1 MQISKLVW
9 RWRQH
14 SCLVCADKSA
24 SLCRARR
31 IVCRAVWLSGVADSL
46 PAFSATHH
54 FFTHSRPATHLVL
67 DYFAQKILVQEYLCL
82 LSDCMSM
89 WGNVWFEF
97 NRSQHGLWEKTY
109 LVSSGLDTV
118 WASTFWGFGSSIK
131 SNHKPWITKKNSSIS
146 WNYLEKLQG
155 DFWCA
160 NSLDSFQVLGC
171 LFHALLLARLGPKD
185 TVQQLSMAISH

>member
-1 MQISKLVW
+1 MKLYLHYMFFLSCLKVIQLRCFETLQCTPVCLIVCAQKCVCNSGLVQSVQISKLV
-9 RWRQH
+9 RRGRQY

-89 WGNVWFEF
+89 CGDVWFEF

-118 WASTFWGFGSSIK
+118 WASTF
-131 SNHKPWITKKNSSIS
+131 
-146 WNYLEKLQG
+146 
-155 DFWCA
+155 
-160 NSLDSFQVLGC
+160 
-171 LFHALLLARLGPKD
+171 
-185 TVQQLSMAISH
+185 

>member
-9 RWRQH
+9 RGRQY

-24 SLCRARR
+24 SLCRVRR

-89 WGNVWFEF
+89 CGDVWFEF
-97 NRSQHGLWEKTY
+97 NRSQHGLCEKTY
-109 LVSSGLDTV
+109 LVLSGLDTV

-131 SNHKPWITKKNSSIS
+131 SNHKPWITKKQLNIMKLPWETTGWFLDALTPWTPSKFLVASFMPFSWPVLVPRTPSSNCQ
-146 WNYLEKLQG
+146 WQ
-155 DFWCA
+155 
-160 NSLDSFQVLGC
+160 
-171 LFHALLLARLGPKD
+171 
-185 TVQQLSMAISH
+185 

>member
-9 RWRQH
+9 RGRQY

-24 SLCRARR
+24 SLCRASR

-131 SNHKPWITKKNSSIS
+131 SNHKPWITKKTAQYHETTLR
-146 WNYLEKLQG
+146 NYRVV
-155 DFWCA
+155 FRCA